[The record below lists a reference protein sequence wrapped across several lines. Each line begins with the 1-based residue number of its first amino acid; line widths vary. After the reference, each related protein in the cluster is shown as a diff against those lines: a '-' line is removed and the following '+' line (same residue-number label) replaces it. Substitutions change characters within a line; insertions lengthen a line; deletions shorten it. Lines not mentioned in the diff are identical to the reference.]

1 MSKTVLITG
10 ASSGLGRASA
20 KLFQSQ
26 GWNVVATMRSPHAET
41 ELNTLD
47 NVLVA
52 RLDVEE
58 LSSITSAITAGID
71 TFGQID
77 VLLNN
82 AGYGAYGVLEATSS
96 DEIRRQ
102 FDVNLFGMIET
113 TKALLPHFRHHRSG
127 TIVNISSMGG
137 RVAFPLGTLYHSS
150 KYAVEGFS
158 EALAYELA
166 PIGVRVKIVEPGQI
180 ATDFAGRS
188 LAFSN
193 DETLAEYQPT
203 VAQVMQVFSELT
215 AGASP
220 ADAIAAVVHAAAT
233 DTTDR
238 LRFEAGEDAQQ
249 LLAIRRK
256 TDDAAFAASISE
268 QFGLQA

>member
-1 MSKTVLITG
+1 
-10 ASSGLGRASA
+10 
-20 KLFQSQ
+20 
-26 GWNVVATMRSPHAET
+26 MRSPHAET

-71 TFGQID
+71 AFGQID

-180 ATDFAGRS
+180 ATDSAGRS

-203 VAQVMQVFSELT
+203 VAQVMKVFGELT

-220 ADAIAAVVHAAAT
+220 ADAIAAVVYAAAT

-256 TDDAAFAASISE
+256 TDDAAFTASINE

>member
-1 MSKTVLITG
+1 MPKTILITG

-20 KLFQSQ
+20 RLFHAK
-26 GWNVVATMRSPHAET
+26 GWNVIATMRSPEHET
-41 ELNTLD
+41 ELIELD
-47 NVLVA
+47 NVLVT

-58 LSSITSAITAGID
+58 PSSIEGAVAAGIEA
-71 TFGQID
+71 FGQID

-82 AGYGAYGVLEATSS
+82 AGYGAYGPLEATPS

-102 FDVNLFGMIET
+102 FDVNLFGMIEA
-113 TKALLPHFRHHRSG
+113 TKALLSHFRHNRSG

-137 RVAFPLGTLYHSS
+137 RVAFPLGTLYHAS

-158 EALAYELA
+158 EALSYEVA
-166 PIGVRVKIVEPGQI
+166 PFGVRIKLVEPGQI

-193 DETLAEYQPT
+193 DETLIEYQPT
-203 VAQVMQVFSELT
+203 VAQVMKAFGELT
-215 AGASP
+215 ASASP
-220 ADAIAAVVHAAAT
+220 AEVIAEIVYAAAT

-249 LLAIRRK
+249 LLAVRRD
-256 TDDAAFAASISE
+256 TDDASFARSINE